1 MGGSTM
7 AKTYSFD
14 ALGLL
19 HGSMDESLYN
29 IITLATRAFDVPI
42 SFVSALEK
50 KEGFQYLS
58 AYLGPCFDDPDICA
72 MPIEDSICRHVQAE
86 RKTVAIQDLLNDPR
100 THDNEFVLQNGLR
113 AYLGS
118 PIHTVAGKVIGAI
131 CCMSYTPREWTQNEI
146 CTLECLAR
154 CVDDLI
160 TAKTSALEE
169 QKLRMDLQEIMA
181 ARSGYVAHVS
191 HEIRTPL
198 TGIVGSIKL
207 LKAAKSEAQ
216 SQSLMSILD
225 RSADKLLDFVNDVLD
240 LAKLDAGHFETIE
253 EETDFGEL
261 AKDLLS
267 EFQSIA
273 DAKSVKLTV
282 NDLLE
287 GSIYLADR
295 AGFQSI
301 LQNLIGNAVKFT
313 ESGEITVSIDEDS
326 YGQIAIRVVD
336 TGIGIAPEN
345 HAKIFK
351 EFQQA
356 ESETARMYGG
366 TGLGMSIVKRI
377 VDRMDGTI
385 TVKSELGK
393 GSEFIVLVPL
403 QADARG
409 VLAA

>member
-1 MGGSTM
+1 M

-42 SFVSALEK
+42 SFVSVLEK
-50 KEGFQYLS
+50 KEGLQYLS
-58 AYLGPCFDDPDICA
+58 AYLGPCFDDPDTCA
-72 MPIEDSICRHVQAE
+72 MPIEDSICQYVQAE
-86 RKTVAIQDLLNDPR
+86 RQTVAIQDLLNDPR
-100 THDNEFVLQNGLR
+100 THDNEFVLQNSLR

-118 PIHTVAGKVIGAI
+118 PIHTVAGKVIGAV
-131 CCMSYTPREWTQNEI
+131 CCMSYTPRDWTQNEI
-146 CTLECLAR
+146 CALECLAR

-160 TAKTSALEE
+160 RAKTSALEE
-169 QKLRMDLQEIMA
+169 QKLRMDIQEIMA

-207 LKAAKSEAQ
+207 LRGAKSEAQ

-225 RSADKLLDFVNDVLD
+225 RSANKLLAFVNDVLD

-253 EETDFGEL
+253 EETDIGEL
-261 AKDLLS
+261 AKDLMS

-287 GSIYLADR
+287 GSTYLADR
-295 AGFQSI
+295 VAFQSI

-313 ESGEITVSIDEDS
+313 KSGEITVSIDEDS
-326 YGQIAIRVVD
+326 YGQIAIRVTD
-336 TGIGIAPEN
+336 TGIGIAPEH

-356 ESETARMYGG
+356 ESETARIYGG
-366 TGLGMSIVKRI
+366 TGLGMSIVKRM

-385 TVKSELGK
+385 AVKSELGK
-393 GSEFIVLVPL
+393 GSEFSVLVPL
-403 QADARG
+403 QAGARANR
-409 VLAA
+409 AA